1 MEQHTFLEMR
11 RFAVAA
17 CLACLASGFN
27 PQSRRRALLRA
38 PRASVEF
45 EAAPSDVAPY
55 DVEAPPADAE
65 PDVAALK
72 SSLLAEVASSD
83 RGVNSRM
90 SERTR
95 VLDLVR
101 ALEASAAPSNETR
114 AIEGDW
120 RLVWTNALDVL
131 SVAVPPF
138 VTVGQIYQN
147 IQSDLGEVTN
157 VIELQPRIAPILNNW
172 GGSRAS
178 DPRDVSTTARSS
190 SRRARAPSATAS
202 SRPRGRGWRSR
213 SSASRSSRS
222 RSSARSSAR
231 ASRNRCARSAST
243 CARAPAWLTSA
254 AARTSARENTRRG
267 RRLSCGR
274 LFRHGVLPDDDLR
287 ISRSQIGDVFVPA
300 RTVVRPTRGETRGGA
315 RSRVFLRLGNTQD
328 LQWSGRRRSKLNGP
342 RRAQQGSSNSGLK
355 ARTCQVACRPSPLDA
370 AASPRRGDAARG
382 PMPDMRVAWLF
393 VLLLNGGQ
401 SFLHAG
407 AGGRRRV
414 ALAVGARRRGARR
427 RATSPSSSRTAS
439 RPRSRPTAT

>member
-1 MEQHTFLEMR
+1 MEQHTILEMR

-101 ALEASAAPSNETR
+101 ALEASAALSNETR

-178 DPRDVSTTARSS
+178 DPRDVSTTARLVV
-190 SRRARAPSATAS
+190 TA
-202 SRPRGRGWRSR
+202 
-213 SSASRSSRS
+213 
-222 RSSARSSAR
+222 SAR
-231 ASRNRCARSAST
+231 AERDGFVAPAGPRLAIAFKRVAFEPLTLFGSELGSRLPEPL
-243 CARAPAWLTSA
+243 RAVGVDVRAPPAWLTSA
-254 AARTSARENTRRG
+254 AARFLGAPERDADGGSAAVGYFDTVF
-267 RRLSCGR
+267 S
-274 LFRHGVLPDDDLR
+274 DDDLR
-287 ISRSQIGDVFVPA
+287 ISRSQIGDVFILL
-300 RTVVRPTRGETRGGA
+300 RT
-315 RSRVFLRLGNTQD
+315 
-328 LQWSGRRRSKLNGP
+328 SGV
-342 RRAQQGSSNSGLK
+342 
-355 ARTCQVACRPSPLDA
+355 TY
-370 AASPRRGDAARG
+370 
-382 PMPDMRVAWLF
+382 
-393 VLLLNGGQ
+393 
-401 SFLHAG
+401 
-407 AGGRRRV
+407 
-414 ALAVGARRRGARR
+414 
-427 RATSPSSSRTAS
+427 T
-439 RPRSRPTAT
+439 